1 MINLF
6 DYKYDKYTTTGNDGI
21 IEKIFEFLKIE
32 NGFFVEF
39 GAWDGIK
46 GSNCRKLFEEGWG
59 GIFIEPEVNRFADL
73 KSNYSQYD
81 EIILINSIVDRGE
94 NSFDNLVSKH
104 VKEKIDFC
112 SIDIDGLDLEIF
124 ETFKNFMPTVVC
136 IEGGQMLEPMCDRV
150 PEHIAS
156 DNIQQSLKVM
166 VEVFKSRGY
175 SPLCSY
181 QDTFFIKDEFIHL
194 FDTPRNI
201 LELYVDGLETHYRR
215 MPWIQM
221 MLHRNGIRNKIID
234 YILQNTNYFKYGYE
248 QRKTWAKI
256 EEKKILSFIK
266 NFKQRFLS

>member
-81 EIILINSIVDRGE
+81 EVILINSIVDRGE

-112 SIDIDGLDLEIF
+112 SE
-124 ETFKNFMPTVVC
+124 
-136 IEGGQMLEPMCDRV
+136 
-150 PEHIAS
+150 
-156 DNIQQSLKVM
+156 
-166 VEVFKSRGY
+166 
-175 SPLCSY
+175 
-181 QDTFFIKDEFIHL
+181 
-194 FDTPRNI
+194 
-201 LELYVDGLETHYRR
+201 ELTSCYCGC
-215 MPWIQM
+215 
-221 MLHRNGIRNKIID
+221 
-234 YILQNTNYFKYGYE
+234 
-248 QRKTWAKI
+248 
-256 EEKKILSFIK
+256 
-266 NFKQRFLS
+266 